1 MSRAMSIAELACE
14 LDKARSEDSYR
25 IAFSN
30 WLDSVYADTTSKDLF
45 TKEPQWGNLSKEK
58 VAYLAATAHFL
69 SNKRG
74 IPAPEW
80 CFKMEYSLES
90 PDFAIDSDGELKYV
104 LLCQSPREFRARN
117 IFLSK
122 NALSRA

>member
-80 CFKMEYSLES
+80 CFKAKYFLDK
-90 PDFAIDSDGELKYV
+90 PDFAIECGEELKRI
-104 LLCQSPREFRARN
+104 LIEQSPNEFKVRN
-117 IFLSK
+117 IFLSR
-122 NALSRA
+122 NALTRA